1 MNYWLVRAKWG
12 VENKKAEFI
21 NNDEWINGYD
31 DKFLRIVK
39 RVQTEDIL
47 LLAEDST
54 ITHYGKCIEN
64 VQDGKH
70 LVVDKWLLLKEPINF
85 PATGAYIKTIVKV
98 NDEDLIASV
107 KREIEK
113 TLISND
119 IKIKSISIENFTVFK
134 SETLEF
140 SDGLNVVV
148 GENGTGK
155 SHLLKLLYSLIM
167 GVNNVVER
175 YSEYYQIRKS
185 IREAELSNALNKKLM
200 GVFKPDELGNLR
212 SHDKDDCLIRINFDK
227 YSIAFNLKRSF
238 QESRFPILRSI
249 YDDQIEIIET
259 ESLPTEF
266 TEKSSVFI
274 PAKEMLSF
282 YEGFVSLYETRESS
296 FDEIYYNLA
305 RSLGLSALKN
315 IESYPIESK
324 LLSRLEEILEG
335 KILLERGRFYL
346 TSKNGHKTEI
356 ALIAEGLRKIATI
369 AQLIANGSLNKNSIL
384 FWDEPEANLNP
395 KLIKKMAEL
404 LVELS
409 RAGMQV
415 FIATHS
421 LFLVKEIEILR
432 SKEDKVKYFGLGFYQ
447 GEIRVSQSEDFEYLD
462 DTVILDE
469 ELEQDDRF
477 LSKQEG

>member
-1 MNYWLVRAKWG
+1 MDYWLVRAKWDG

-31 DKFLRIVK
+31 DKYLDTVN
-39 RVQTEDIL
+39 RVQVEDVL

-64 VQDGKH
+64 VQDGRH
-70 LVVDKWLLLKEPINF
+70 LVVDKWILLKEPVSF
-85 PATGAYIKTIVKV
+85 PVKGAYIKTIVKI
-98 NDEDLIASV
+98 NDEKLIETIKLEV
-107 KREIEK
+107 EK

-119 IKIKSISIENFTVFK
+119 IKIISISIENFTVFK
-134 SETLEF
+134 SEHLEF

-155 SHLLKLLYSLIM
+155 SHLLKLLYSIISS
-167 GVNNVVER
+167 NNTLS
-175 YSEYYQIRKS
+175 YIRFYAKLGRS
-185 IREAELSNALNKKLM
+185 IGSAISSAIKQDLM
-200 GVFKPDELGNLR
+200 NIFKPDSLDRLITRNKDESYISLNLE
-212 SHDKDDCLIRINFDK
+212 K
-227 YSIAFNLKRSF
+227 YSIGFDIHMDGMNINEGILPENTLK
-238 QESRFPILRSI
+238 
-249 YDDQIEIIET
+249 
-259 ESLPTEF
+259 
-266 TEKSSVFI
+266 KSSIFI

-282 YEGFVSLYETRESS
+282 YEGFVPLYETRESS

-315 IESYPIESK
+315 MEYYPVESK

-335 KILLERGRFYL
+335 KISLERGRFYL
-346 TSKNGHKTEI
+346 VSKNGYKTEI

-369 AQLIANGSLNKNSIL
+369 AQLITNGSLTKNSIL

-395 KLIKKMAEL
+395 KLIKKMAQL

-409 RAGMQV
+409 RTGMQV

-421 LFLVKEIEILR
+421 LFLVKELEILR
-432 SKEDKVKYFGLGFYQ
+432 SEKDKVKYFGLGLNQ
-447 GEIRVSQSEDFEYLD
+447 GEIRVSQSEEFEYLED
-462 DTVILDE
+462 IVILDE

-477 LSKQEG
+477 LAKKED

>member
-1 MNYWLVRAKWG
+1 MDYWLVRAKWGG

-31 DKFLRIVK
+31 DKYLDTVN
-39 RVQTEDIL
+39 RVQVEDIL

-54 ITHYGKCIEN
+54 ISHYGKCIDN

-70 LVVDKWLLLKEPINF
+70 LVVDKWILLKEPVFF
-85 PATGAYIKTIVKV
+85 PAKGAYIKTIVKV
-98 NDEDLIASV
+98 NDENLIETIKLEV
-107 KREIEK
+107 EK

-119 IKIKSISIENFTVFK
+119 IKIKSISIENFTVFN
-134 SETLEF
+134 SETLDF

-155 SHLLKLLYSLIM
+155 SHLLKLLYSIISS
-167 GVNNVVER
+167 NNTL
-175 YSEYYQIRKS
+175 SS
-185 IREAELSNALNKKLM
+185 IRFHKKLGISIGSAINSAIKQDLM
-200 GVFKPDELGNLR
+200 NIFKPDSLDRLITRNKDESYISLNLE
-212 SHDKDDCLIRINFDK
+212 K
-227 YSIAFNLKRSF
+227 YSIDFDIHMDGMNINEGILPENTLK
-238 QESRFPILRSI
+238 
-249 YDDQIEIIET
+249 
-259 ESLPTEF
+259 
-266 TEKSSVFI
+266 KSSIFI

-282 YEGFVSLYETRESS
+282 YEGFVPLYETRESS

-315 IESYPIESK
+315 IEYYPVESK

-335 KILLERGRFYL
+335 KISLERGRFYL
-346 TSKNGHKTEI
+346 VSKNGYKTEI

-421 LFLVKEIEILR
+421 LFLVKELEILR
-432 SKEDKVKYFGLGFYQ
+432 RKKDKVKYFGLGLNQ
-447 GEIRVSQSEDFEYLD
+447 GEIRVSQSEDFEYLED
-462 DTVILDE
+462 IVILDE

-477 LSKQEG
+477 LSKKED

>member
-1 MNYWLVRAKWG
+1 MNYWLVRAKWGG

-31 DKFLRIVK
+31 DKFLDIVN

-64 VQDGKH
+64 VQDGRH
-70 LVVDKWLLLKEPINF
+70 LTVDKWILLKEPINF
-85 PATGAYIKTIVKV
+85 PARGVYIKTIVKV
-98 NDEDLIASV
+98 NDDDLIASV
-107 KREIEK
+107 EHEIEK

-134 SETLEF
+134 IETLEF

-155 SHLLKLLYSLIM
+155 SHLLKLLYSVISS
-167 GVNNVVER
+167 NNTLF
-175 YSEYYQIRKS
+175 S
-185 IREAELSNALNKKLM
+185 IRFGTKAGMCSAISSFINSNLM
-200 GVFKPDELGNLR
+200 TIFKPDSLDRLIARNKDKSHISLNLE
-212 SHDKDDCLIRINFDK
+212 K
-227 YSIAFNLKRSF
+227 YSIDFDLHIGGININEAIMPKNIFEKN
-238 QESRFPILRSI
+238 SI
-249 YDDQIEIIET
+249 
-259 ESLPTEF
+259 
-266 TEKSSVFI
+266 FI

-282 YEGFVSLYETRESS
+282 YEGFRSLYEKRETS

-305 RSLGLSALKN
+305 GSLEPLALKN
-315 IESYPIESK
+315 IESYPVESK

-346 TSKNGHKTEI
+346 DSKGHKTEI
-356 ALIAEGLRKIATI
+356 TLIAEGLRKIATI

-395 KLIKKMAEL
+395 RLIKKMAAV

-432 SKEDKVKYFGLGFYQ
+432 RKDDKVKYFGLGFYQ
-447 GEIRVSQSEDFEYLD
+447 GEIRVSQSEDFELLD
-462 DTVILDE
+462 DLVILDE

>member
-1 MNYWLVRAKWG
+1 MDYWLVRAKWG
-12 VENKKAEFI
+12 GVENKKSEFI
-21 NNDEWINGYD
+21 NNDEWINGYY
-31 DKFLRIVK
+31 DKYLDIVN
-39 RVQTEDIL
+39 RVQVDDTL
-47 LLAEDST
+47 VLAEDST
-54 ITHYGKCIEN
+54 ISHYGKCIEN
-64 VQDGKH
+64 AQDGRH
-70 LVVDKWLLLKEPINF
+70 LVVDKWILLKEPINF
-85 PATGAYIKTIVKV
+85 PAKGAYIKTIVKV
-98 NDEDLIASV
+98 NDEDLKDSLR
-107 KREIEK
+107 REIEK

-140 SDGLNVVV
+140 SDDLNVVV

-155 SHLLKLLYSLIM
+155 SHLLKLLYILI
-167 GVNNVVER
+167 GVNN
-175 YSEYYQIRKS
+175 
-185 IREAELSNALNKKLM
+185 LSGDLKFLRINGNKLPTSNTVSLVISTQLKN
-200 GVFKPDELGNLR
+200 VFKPDELDNLI
-212 SHDKDDCLIRINFDK
+212 SNGKDKFLVKIYFNK
-227 YSIAFNLKRSF
+227 YSIHFYLNKQDWSNNGQIGVEENLPIAFL
-238 QESRFPILRSI
+238 
-249 YDDQIEIIET
+249 
-259 ESLPTEF
+259 
-266 TEKSSVFI
+266 EKSSVFI

-315 IESYPIESK
+315 IESYPVESA

-346 TSKNGHKTEI
+346 DSKGHKTEI

-404 LVELS
+404 LIKLS

-421 LFLVKEIEILR
+421 LFLVKELEVLR
-432 SKEDKVKYFGLGFYQ
+432 SKDDNVKYFGLGLQQ

-462 DTVILDE
+462 DLVILDE
-469 ELEQDDRF
+469 ELEQNDRF
-477 LSKQEG
+477 LSKQDG